1 MWNNYINWIC
11 QKQIPRLPENHNFCT
26 TNLESKYSS
35 LYNNEK
41 QTIEKDRKK
50 YLFDKILDN
59 SIDKLQLLY
68 NHYKDNI
75 NTNKLKKM
83 EKVINEINQ
92 IKTLF
97 MNNKIK
103 KEIFNEIN
111 LISYN
116 NKDLIKNTWDS
127 DKKHINTFEDDLEQ
141 PLTDDEYFI
150 KKQNNNNNDLDS
162 DSDSSI
168 VTLTAKNN

>member
-1 MWNNYINWIC
+1 
-11 QKQIPRLPENHNFCT
+11 
-26 TNLESKYSS
+26 
-35 LYNNEK
+35 
-41 QTIEKDRKK
+41 
-50 YLFDKILDN
+50 
-59 SIDKLQLLY
+59 
-68 NHYKDNI
+68 
-75 NTNKLKKM
+75 M

-150 KKQNNNNNDLDS
+150 KKQNNNNNNNNLDS

-168 VTLTAKNN
+168 ITLTAKNN